1 MEYLIN
7 FTVTMIF
14 EDSQFGTMYIVN
26 IKYQMMYFGLLFKK
40 SSTLNRLQPLD
51 SLVNSVG
58 YVIYTQKEKK
68 IQRTLV
74 NTYYSYLH
82 SLKFS
87 WLVMYFGLEQFKN
100 GLKKKKLCYWW
111 YAYAAKIYFYLT
123 EHAMYFW
130 HIWPEVSYDI

>member
-68 IQRTLV
+68 
-74 NTYYSYLH
+74 NTT
-82 SLKFS
+82 
-87 WLVMYFGLEQFKN
+87 YFGKYILF
-100 GLKKKKLCYWW
+100 
-111 YAYAAKIYFYLT
+111 ILT
-123 EHAMYFW
+123 LFEVQLIGHVL
-130 HIWPEVSYDI
+130 WPRTI

>member
-74 NTYYSYLH
+74 NTYYSY
-82 SLKFS
+82 
-87 WLVMYFGLEQFKN
+87 
-100 GLKKKKLCYWW
+100 
-111 YAYAAKIYFYLT
+111 
-123 EHAMYFW
+123 
-130 HIWPEVSYDI
+130 